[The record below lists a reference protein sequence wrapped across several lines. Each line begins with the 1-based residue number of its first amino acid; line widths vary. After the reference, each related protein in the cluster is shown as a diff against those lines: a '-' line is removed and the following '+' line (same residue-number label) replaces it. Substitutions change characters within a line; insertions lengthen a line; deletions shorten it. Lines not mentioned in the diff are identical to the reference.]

1 MGSAWIATMLTVPQT
16 RTTSVTA
23 RAAAGLPVTSKATS
37 TPSPP
42 VQLAVKRDTSM
53 SGPTV
58 VRPNDSSSA
67 TRNGFTSATATSA
80 PRWRAPSAISAPIG
94 PPPQTTTR
102 SPPARRAPAPRGRL
116 HALAERLVPDHAAPR
131 HAVVE
136 VPLVDVQVGAADPD
150 ALDAHERLARL
161 RHRPGRRAR
170 RERART
176 LIE

>member
-1 MGSAWIATMLTVPQT
+1 MPDLLNVERLTAGYGEAVVLTDVTFKVAEGQTLALLGRNGMGK
-16 RTTSVTA
+16 TTLVNSIVGVTTHI
-23 RAAAGLPVTSKATS
+23 GGSITLDG
-37 TPSPP
+37 
-42 VQLAVKRDTSM
+42 RDT
-53 SGPTV
+53 
-58 VRPNDSSSA
+58 A
-67 TRNGFTSATATSA
+67 A
-80 PRWRAPSAISAPIG
+80 
-94 PPPQTTTR
+94 
-102 SPPARRAPAPRGRL
+102 RGRL
-116 HALAERLVPDHAAPR
+116 HDLAERLVPDHAAPR

>member
-42 VQLAVKRDTSM
+42 VQSAVKRDTSM

-80 PRWRAPSAISAPIG
+80 PRWRATSARPA
-94 PPPQTTTR
+94 PPP
-102 SPPARRAPAPRGRL
+102 PPGGAAGGGGGGGARLDQRGVVVGERGRDL
-116 HALAERLVPDHAAPR
+116 EQACGGHGP
-131 HAVVE
+131 
-136 VPLVDVQVGAADPD
+136 
-150 ALDAHERLARL
+150 
-161 RHRPGRRAR
+161 
-170 RERART
+170 
-176 LIE
+176 